1 MVHKMGTH
9 HKAMITWNT
18 SIAVRAT
25 KTHTGSQRMLHT
37 PLPSKHH
44 SCCVLNSH
52 SGAKTHWTRGA
63 STPPFV
69 SVLMPLMIHVL
80 TIRHTPVL
88 GSHHP
93 LDAPHTMFRRPLCR
107 PHSSVLSLFQTRQ
120 NNSEHSMNHF
130 PNAFPSTRTM
140 CGSRNPIP
148 SGVAIVLLARVVRK
162 TRRKRMRVWFQ
173 KRKRNGK
180 GYGFGKGRNGFV
192 SVEESDRKE
201 GGRANQRGV
210 GKPHNKGTGVCVAG
224 MMRGRYVGCEPPMA
238 PGRSHMTLTEV
249 SG

>member
-1 MVHKMGTH
+1 MGTH

-52 SGAKTHWTRGA
+52 SRAITHWTRGA

-69 SVLMPLMIHVL
+69 SVLMPLKIHVL
-80 TIRHTPVL
+80 TIRHTRVL

-93 LDAPHTMFRRPLCR
+93 LDAPHPMFRRRICR

-120 NNSEHSMNHF
+120 NHSEHSMNHF
-130 PNAFPSTRTM
+130 PNAFPSHPHER
-140 CGSRNPIP
+140 CVVPEIP
-148 SGVAIVLLARVVRK
+148 FHPAWPLSYWRG
-162 TRRKRMRVWFQ
+162 WF
-173 KRKRNGK
+173 GK
-180 GYGFGKGRNGFV
+180 LDERECGYGFRKGKGMERGMV
-192 SVEESDRKE
+192 LEREEMVLSRSRSRIGRKGE
-201 GGRANQRGV
+201 G
-210 GKPHNKGTGVCVAG
+210 PIKG
-224 MMRGRYVGCEPPMA
+224 E
-238 PGRSHMTLTEV
+238 
-249 SG
+249 